1 MESDQRTEHAAL
13 PPTGGVKVGVNMWI
27 HQFECATAT
36 RANSAAAKSLPR
48 PALAPP
54 HDDCNALLT
63 PLV

>member
-36 RANSAAAKSLPR
+36 RANSAAAKACLARRWRPR
-48 PALAPP
+48 MTIATLF
-54 HDDCNALLT
+54 
-63 PLV
+63 